1 MQEESEVNLVVST
14 LRQFLKDKL
23 LTKEQLYQ
31 AVKDHKIT
39 LEEYTRTISILE
51 Q

>member
-1 MQEESEVNLVVST
+1 MPEEQPVNNL
-14 LRQFLKDKL
+14 LLALLKQFLLDGL

-39 LEEYTRTISILE
+39 LEEYQKAIA
-51 Q
+51 